1 MDLETILYIAM
12 FILFSV
18 FSGAANRKK
27 KKNEQEGRREESQ
40 GPTLEEEIRR
50 MQEQILGKRE
60 DRTTTEERPAQ
71 NRRPVSRSPYET
83 LDDEEE
89 ETQRYKRIERED
101 YSLED
106 VKKAERQYE
115 SYTPSSY
122 KTEIPNYESQSVDA
136 LGKGKELH
144 SVMDQ
149 TKPFNRFE
157 RIDEQIGE
165 IDFDARKAIIYSEI
179 LRRPEY

>member
-27 KKNEQEGRREESQ
+27 KKNEQEGRREENQ

-60 DRTTTEERPAQ
+60 DRRTTEDRPAQ
-71 NRRPVSRSPYET
+71 NQRPVSRSPYET

-101 YSLED
+101 YSLD
-106 VKKAERQYE
+106 TIKKTEQQYE
-115 SYTPSSY
+115 TYTPPNY
-122 KTEIPNYESQSVDA
+122 KTEMPNYENQSVEA
-136 LGKGKELH
+136 LAKGKELH
-144 SVMDQ
+144 SVMDKA
-149 TKPFNRFE
+149 KPFNRFE
-157 RIDEQIGE
+157 KIDEQIGDIE
-165 IDFDARKAIIYSEI
+165 FDARKAIIYSEI

>member
-1 MDLETILYIAM
+1 MDLETIFYIAM

-27 KKNEQEGRREESQ
+27 KKKEEKHE

-60 DRTTTEERPAQ
+60 NRNTTAEQPATE
-71 NRRPVSRSPYET
+71 RPVSRFPYET
-83 LDDEEE
+83 MDGEQE
-89 ETQRYKRIERED
+89 ETQRYKRVEREN

-106 VKKAERQYE
+106 IKRVEHQYE
-115 SYTPSSY
+115 TYKPSNYTPL
-122 KTEIPNYESQSVDA
+122 IPNYESQSVDA
-136 LGKGKELH
+136 LSRGTELH
-144 SVMDQ
+144 SVMDKTQ
-149 TKPFNRFE
+149 PNKRFA